1 MTDYFRLAY
10 LSPRYWLTWIGFG
23 FMIVLAHLPFPLQLA
38 IGRVLGILFYYFGR
52 YRRHIT
58 EVNIRLC
65 FPELNETAQKKLVR
79 DIFIANGI
87 GIVESA
93 MGWWLDTR
101 IWRDRTTFI
110 GLNHLEEAKQQ
121 GRGVV
126 MIGAHF
132 TTLDFAGTL
141 LTQVMEFGVTYREN
155 KNALFDA
162 VMKARRFRFAQK
174 VIHRHDIR
182 GMMRSLKNNEIVWYA
197 PDQDYGAEHS
207 VFAPFFGVPAAT
219 VNITSRLAKMNHSPV
234 LFVAHYRNPDNSGY
248 RLEFTP
254 ILDNFPSDD
263 DVADAT
269 RINKIIEHFIRKQP
283 DQYLWLHRRF
293 KTRPPGEARPY

>member
-1 MTDYFRLAY
+1 
-10 LSPRYWLTWIGFG
+10 
-23 FMIVLAHLPFPLQLA
+23 MIVLAHLPFPLQLA
-38 IGRVLGILFYYFGR
+38 IGRVIGILFYHLGR
-52 YRRHIT
+52 HRRHIT

-65 FPELNETAQKKLVR
+65 FPELDATAQQKLVR

-101 IWRDRTTFI
+101 VWRNRTTFI
-110 GLNHLEEAKQQ
+110 GLEHLEKAKQQ

-141 LTQVMEFGVTYREN
+141 LTQVMEFDVTYREN
-155 KNALFDA
+155 KNALFDYI
-162 VMKARRFRFAQK
+162 MKARRFRFAK
-174 VIHRHDIR
+174 HVIHRHDIR
-182 GMMRSLKNNEIVWYA
+182 GMMRSLKNNGIVWYA

-207 VFAPFFGVPAAT
+207 VFVPFFGVNAAT
-219 VNITSRLAKMNHSPV
+219 ITITSRLAKMNHSPV
-234 LFVAHYRNPDNSGY
+234 LFVAHYRNSDNSGY
-248 RLEFTP
+248 VLELTP
-254 ILDNFPSDD
+254 ILDNFPTDD

-269 RINKIIEHFIRKQP
+269 RINKILEHYIRKQP

>member
-1 MTDYFRLAY
+1 VTDNFRLTY
-10 LSPRYWLTWIGFG
+10 LTPRYWPTWFGFG
-23 FMIVLAHLPFPLQLA
+23 CMILLARLPFRLQLA
-38 IGRVLGILFYYFGR
+38 IGRVFGILFYYFGR

-65 FPELNETAQKKLVR
+65 FPELDAAAQQKLIR

-87 GIVESA
+87 GIIESA

-101 IWRDRTTFI
+101 IWRSRTTFI
-110 GLNHLEEAKQQ
+110 GLEHLEEAKRL

-141 LTQVMEFGVTYREN
+141 LTQVMEFDVTYREN
-155 KNALFDA
+155 KNDLFDA
-162 VMKARRFRFAQK
+162 VMKSRRFRFANK

-182 GMMRSLKNNEIVWYA
+182 GMMRSLKNNGIVWYA

-219 VNITSRLAKMNHSPV
+219 ITVTSRLSKMNGSPV
-234 LFVAHYRNPDNSGY
+234 LFIAHYRNSDNSGY
-248 RLEFTP
+248 TLEITP
-254 ILDNFPSDD
+254 IFDNFPTND

-269 RINKIIEHFIRKQP
+269 RINKIIEYYIRKQP

-293 KTRPPGEARPY
+293 KTRPPGEKRPY